1 MLANFWSAL
10 AKYLEKQPYWEAVQP
25 YFLVAFAGVAGEV
38 AAFQYVRARYG
49 ATSVPLFLGSYL
61 SVRILVA
68 AAALLVLMLLFKLDP
83 LRLQRPAPGRLVA
96 FFRAHRA
103 TILYRA
109 VVTAVVVV
117 ATGLVFLATSPGR
130 ARPITIRIMD
140 LPADVTS
147 EAFTYL
153 VYELNRPQRQW
164 YFQIDARPFNELA
177 LTSVERAACAED
189 AQPLLCHAERK
200 ADAQGPLIAITARPL
215 NGVYFATHRGIAS
228 VITTADAASYAP
240 LTNYE
245 YLAYLIVIQ
254 SMLIQLDADGGRP
267 PEAFEPGTVSTGGA
281 FEFVPGRD
289 MLKATILA
297 PRLSP
302 QQEALIF
309 NRFGPTYLRVC
320 TDLLALD
327 WLYAPRTK
335 HNLEKLFGVSLSR

>member
-1 MLANFWSAL
+1 MLSSLWSAV

-25 YFLVAFAGVAGEV
+25 FFLVVFAGVAGEV
-38 AAFQYVRARYG
+38 TAFQYVKARYG
-49 ATSVPLFLGSYL
+49 ATSVSLFLGSYL
-61 SVRILVA
+61 SIRIVVA
-68 AAALLVLMLLFKLDP
+68 AAALLLLMLLFRIDP
-83 LRLQRPAPGRLVA
+83 QRQLRPAPGRVVA
-96 FFRAHRA
+96 FLRAHRA
-103 TILYRA
+103 TIAYRSL
-109 VVTAVVVV
+109 VTAVVLV
-117 ATGLVFLATSPGR
+117 ATGLVFLSTSAGR
-130 ARPITIRIMD
+130 VRPITIRLMD
-140 LPADVTS
+140 LPTDVSS

-164 YFQIDARPFNELA
+164 YFEVDARPFNELA

-189 AQPLLCHAERK
+189 TQPLLCYAERK
-200 ADAQGPLIAITARPL
+200 AEAQGPLIAITAKPL
-215 NGVYFATHRGIAS
+215 NGVYFATHRGLAS

-254 SMLIQLDADGGRP
+254 SMLIQLDANGGRP
-267 PEAFEPGTVSTGGA
+267 ADAFEPGTTSSGGA

-309 NRFGPTYLRVC
+309 NRFGPSYLRMC
-320 TDLLALD
+320 ADLLSLD
-327 WLYAPRTK
+327 WLYTPRTK